1 MASSTFDPS
10 PMSDPPPDAGEG
22 LSCKLRDRWR
32 QQLDQLVS
40 EVLND
45 SHDQLHQILPFIEWK
60 LRSFGLQHKYEAR
73 DIFLEAYERAVKV
86 LEREETIQRLPAW
99 LKSTAFN
106 IIREY
111 ARKAGKFKM
120 TAMDHQ
126 QFANLP
132 ELEMTDEMLETKVA
146 WLLSELAQLKA
157 EDRAI
162 LELRMQGWSY
172 EEIVR
177 QRGGTATALRQRVS
191 RLLRQLRQIASELD
205 A

>member
-1 MASSTFDPS
+1 MASPTFDPP
-10 PMSDPPPDAGEG
+10 PMSDPPPNAEG
-22 LSCKLRDRWR
+22 LSCKLSDRWR

-45 SHDQLHQILPFIEWK
+45 QHDQLFQILPFIEWK

-73 DIFLEAYERAVKV
+73 DIFLEAYERAVK
-86 LEREETIQRLPAW
+86 LLDREETIQRLPAW
-99 LKSTAFN
+99 LKSTSFN

-111 ARKAGKFKM
+111 ARKAGRFKM
-120 TAMDHQ
+120 TAMDQQ

-132 ELEMTDEMLETKVA
+132 ELEMTDDMLETKVT
-146 WLLSELAQLKA
+146 WLLSELAQMRA
-157 EDRAI
+157 DDRAI

-191 RLLRQLRQIASELD
+191 RLLRQLRQIANELD